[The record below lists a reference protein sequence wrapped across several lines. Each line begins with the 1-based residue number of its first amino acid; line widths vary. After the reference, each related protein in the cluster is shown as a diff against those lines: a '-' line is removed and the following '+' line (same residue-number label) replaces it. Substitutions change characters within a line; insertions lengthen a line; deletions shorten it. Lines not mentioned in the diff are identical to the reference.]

1 MPLPKYAFFK
11 GKIVPYGEAKVSV
24 LTHAMNYGTAV
35 FDGIRGYW
43 NDEEEE
49 LFLFRL
55 REHCQRFLGST
66 RVMCMNLPY
75 DEQAL
80 ANAIL
85 TLLRTEQFT
94 QDCYIRPLAFFTDEI
109 IGVRLHDLSAD
120 VSVVSLPFGRYVEK
134 EEGAHVTISSWRR
147 VDDNMI
153 PPRGKIAGA
162 YVNSAFI
169 KTDAQR
175 AGFDEALVLTA
186 DGHVSEGSAE
196 NVFMVKQGKVVTP
209 PVTDNVLEGITRR
222 TAITLFRDEL
232 GLEVVERSVDRTEL
246 YLADEVFFVGT
257 GVQITAITKIDF
269 RPVGNGKMGPVTAR
283 LRDLYFDV
291 VRGKVQKYRHW
302 CSAVHAGALAEQR

>member
-1 MPLPKYAFFK
+1 
-11 GKIVPYGEAKVSV
+11 
-24 LTHAMNYGTAV
+24 
-35 FDGIRGYW
+35 
-43 NDEEEE
+43 
-49 LFLFRL
+49 
-55 REHCQRFLGST
+55 
-66 RVMCMNLPY
+66 
-75 DEQAL
+75 
-80 ANAIL
+80 
-85 TLLRTEQFT
+85 
-94 QDCYIRPLAFFTDEI
+94 
-109 IGVRLHDLSAD
+109 
-120 VSVVSLPFGRYVEK
+120 
-134 EEGAHVTISSWRR
+134 
-147 VDDNMI
+147 MI